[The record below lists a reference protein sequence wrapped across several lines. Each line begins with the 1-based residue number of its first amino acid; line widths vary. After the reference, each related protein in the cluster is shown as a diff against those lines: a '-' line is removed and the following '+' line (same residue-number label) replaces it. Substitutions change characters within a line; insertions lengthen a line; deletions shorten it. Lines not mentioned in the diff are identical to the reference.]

1 MTLHEFFSEL
11 LRSFHLRSSK
21 GRAPTGN
28 PDLSATVCQS
38 FTRHKIA
45 FLASDAE
52 IDSMSSHPRD
62 QSIQIM
68 GINLSRS
75 LDLMNRFTSR
85 ETRNLRGT
93 WRLLKRTNQR
103 MFTTTFSD
111 DTNLH
116 EREITNDPVLGK
128 SESSLNPQLTT

>member
-1 MTLHEFFSEL
+1 
-11 LRSFHLRSSK
+11 
-21 GRAPTGN
+21 
-28 PDLSATVCQS
+28 
-38 FTRHKIA
+38 
-45 FLASDAE
+45 
-52 IDSMSSHPRD
+52 
-62 QSIQIM
+62 
-68 GINLSRS
+68 
-75 LDLMNRFTSR
+75 MNRFTSR

-116 EREITNDPVLGK
+116 KREITNDPVLGK